1 MFLSGTLPIEG
12 THDGPGNKLAD
23 DELASR
29 SRAVALMTADEM
41 SNVRAGTT
49 TGDGVVVV
57 VDAVVS
63 VGIRRPTDDSV
74 FA

>member
-1 MFLSGTLPIEG
+1 
-12 THDGPGNKLAD
+12 
-23 DELASR
+23 
-29 SRAVALMTADEM
+29 MTADEM